1 MAGAANVPGGLRPTK
16 NGEGHLPAVAVY
28 TLYIEDCLCSLV
40 FGPWENLDFRKHWR
54 KCLEQVST
62 TKEIGASFRLIALA
76 TGWTKHADDFF
87 P

>member
-1 MAGAANVPGGLRPTK
+1 MEGDTNVPGGLRPTN
-16 NGEGHLPAVAVY
+16 NGEGHLPDVAVY

-40 FGPWENLDFRKHWR
+40 FGPWENLDFRKHWC

-62 TKEIGASFRLIALA
+62 AKEIGQSFWLIALA